1 MKGKFDYFWS
11 LKNHFFP
18 LINNNVVLLLKFG
31 ALSLLTST
39 ESKKL
44 KKIIII
50 NLINIL
56 SILEN
61 IYILY
66 PDYSNIIAR
75 SILLLTN
82 YSWTIL
88 FNIDSIYYEYL
99 KLLIDWH

>member
-18 LINNNVVLLLKFG
+18 LINNNVVLLLKSG
-31 ALSLLTST
+31 ALLLLTST

-56 SILEN
+56 SIVEN

-66 PDYSNIIAR
+66 PDI
-75 SILLLTN
+75 
-82 YSWTIL
+82 IL
-88 FNIDSIYYEYL
+88 FKYYSQIHITAHELFVNNSIQYRFNILWIS
-99 KLLIDWH
+99 

>member
-18 LINNNVVLLLKFG
+18 LINNNVVLLLKSG
-31 ALSLLTST
+31 ALSLLIST
-39 ESKKL
+39 ELKKL

-61 IYILY
+61 IYIYIISRLFKY
-66 PDYSNIIAR
+66 YSQIHITAHELFVNN
-75 SILLLTN
+75 SIQ
-82 YSWTIL
+82 YR
-88 FNIDSIYYEYL
+88 FNILWIS
-99 KLLIDWH
+99 

>member
-18 LINNNVVLLLKFG
+18 LINNNVLLLKSG

-39 ESKKL
+39 ELKKL

-61 IYILY
+61 IYIY
-66 PDYSNIIAR
+66 YIQIIQ
-75 SILLLTN
+75 IL
-82 YSWTIL
+82 
-88 FNIDSIYYEYL
+88 
-99 KLLIDWH
+99 